1 MALLNFPDNPL
12 DGQLYPNPC
21 PTGSTQYRWDSSVG
35 IWRIVGVAT
44 GVNPGTY
51 GNAVTVGQFGVD
63 VTGTITFANNVPI
76 QLATTTRQGIVQL
89 NDTTDSISVTQ
100 ALTAR
105 AGRALQQQI
114 GNLNNCIVPQHANV
128 VEALNDLQQQA
139 TRLQTDAMIWCG
151 YYNAEEGDIS
161 YVSIIGQRLG
171 YIIGQELPVP
181 GPKNG
186 GDFFIVSKAGN
197 PYIAGDY
204 NAPDA
209 FIEIGDWIL
218 SETARWSEVNAK
230 GGKIMAT
237 DVGYVPSLPLT
248 ATNVQNAIFQIT
260 QLFRT
265 GIGGATISEDK
276 PTNPYPGQLWWDD
289 NEGIF
294 YIFYTDSNSSQ
305 WVELGGGG
313 SQGLS
318 NAGTG
323 TVYEVR
329 TGVGLLGGP
338 ITTEGE
344 IYLQPAFVSPT
355 PELSTIGGVIP
366 RKGFNYSN
374 ASGQLDLK
382 ISGDYTGKDPD
393 TAFSQEGANI
403 LNAKI
408 DAASGG
414 NILAGTYDAKL
425 GVLVYVTPAGLAKGL
440 LPGENLPAPSAALD
454 NYYVIVTIGGDIGPD
469 GPQLAGPGDWYICQ
483 ADQVPAIWFL
493 INFEQ
498 STVQAVNVAVTPIPG
513 IEFAGNVQLA
523 LEAIELQAQD
533 RIEFAESTT
542 DGLQIAVSPPGALAN
557 NGTTLSIGLSY
568 ASTADRG
575 IVQLTNSITGNSETL
590 APTQLAVSQLNSKV
604 QALVGANVLAG
615 TYNSNTGEVS
625 SATPAG
631 LASGL
636 VVGQQAPAAS
646 ALLDNYYLIVTVT
659 GGLGPPGAVIPPA
672 GVHSGDWF
680 VVEKEG
686 GLPSQWVTIDFENI
700 PVTASQVGLTPVP
713 GLSATNVQTGIEQ
726 VQSEIGQA
734 ITNATSSNNGITV
747 TKTPISAGVGFG
759 LGITLN
765 PATATD
771 AGGVFVAPNNGLN
784 LSPSGGLSLAPPT
797 ATSLGG
803 VKAGDNITIATDGTI
818 SSSGGGGGSAQIE
831 IIDSIASQF
840 NGSQTSFNLKVGGL
854 NLPSSTTIARLFI
867 FVGGI
872 EQVPGATNAF
882 TWNAASSTITFTSA
896 PPTGAT
902 FDGRAIIDMS
912 IPPQPNIPVGVDD
925 ISSQFNGSQV
935 TFALKTG
942 GVAVT
947 PSNSFS
953 LLVVLG
959 GVVQTASTAYNVT
972 SSNISFTEPPTAGTV
987 FYGVCYSQG

>member
-21 PTGSTQYRWDSSVG
+21 PTGSTQYRWDTAVG

-76 QLATTTRQGIVQL
+76 QSASTTLPGIVQL
-89 NDTTDSISVTQ
+89 NDTTDSISITQ

-114 GNLNNCIVPQHANV
+114 GNLNNCIVPQRGNV
-128 VEALNDLQQQA
+128 VEALNDLQRQSNQ
-139 TRLQTDAMIWCG
+139 LQTDALIWCG

-181 GPKNG
+181 GVSNG
-186 GDFFIVSKAGN
+186 GDFFIVNKAGN

-218 SETARWSEVNAK
+218 SETVRWSEVNAK
-230 GGKIMAT
+230 GGKIMAN

-248 ATNVQNAIFQIT
+248 ANNVQNAIFQIT

-265 GIGGATISEDK
+265 GIGGATISEEK

-313 SQGLS
+313 SQGLN
-318 NAGTG
+318 NAGSG

-355 PELSTIGGVIP
+355 PELSAIGGVIP
-366 RKGFNYSN
+366 RRGFNYSN
-374 ASGQLDLK
+374 ASGALDLR
-382 ISGDYTGKDPD
+382 ITGDYTGKDPD

-408 DAASGG
+408 DAASGS

-469 GPQLAGPGDWYICQ
+469 GPEVSAAGDWYICQ

-493 INFEQ
+493 IDFEQ
-498 STVQAVNVAVTPIPG
+498 STAQAVNVAVTPIPG
-513 IEFAGNVQLA
+513 IEFAGNAQRA
-523 LEAIELQAQD
+523 LEAIELQVQD
-533 RIEFAESTT
+533 RIEFAEATT

-557 NGTTLSIGLSY
+557 DGTTLSIGLSY
-568 ASTADRG
+568 ASIADRG

-615 TYNSNTGEVS
+615 TYNSNTGKVAS
-625 SATPAG
+625 TTPAG
-631 LASGL
+631 SAAGL
-636 VVGQQAPAAS
+636 IIGQQAPAAS
-646 ALLDNYYLIVTVT
+646 ALPDNYYLIVTVT

-672 GVHSGDWF
+672 GVQSGDWF

-686 GLPSQWVTIDFENI
+686 GLPSQWVTIDFENVT
-700 PVTASQVGLTPVP
+700 VTATQVNLAPVP

-726 VQSEIGQA
+726 IQLEVNEA
-734 ITNATSSNNGITV
+734 ITDATSSNNGITV
-747 TKTPISAGVGFG
+747 AKTPINAGVGFSLG
-759 LGITLN
+759 LTLN

-784 LSPSGGLSLAPPT
+784 LSPSGGLSIAPPT

-818 SSSGGGGGSAQIE
+818 SSSGGGSGSGE
-831 IIDSIASQF
+831 LKIIDNITPQF
-840 NGSQTSFNLKVGGL
+840 NGSQLAFTLKIAGS
-854 NLPSSTTIARLFI
+854 NLPTSTIISSLLINI
-867 FVGGI
+867 GGVN
-872 EQVPGATNAF
+872 QTPTSAF
-882 TWNAASSTITFTSA
+882 TWNGASSTITFTSA

-902 FDGRAIIDMS
+902 FDGRVAVDIGGSVNAGVTS
-912 IPPQPNIPVGVDD
+912 I
-925 ISSQFNGSQV
+925 
-935 TFALKTG
+935 TFTAPLTG
-942 GVAVT
+942 GT
-947 PSNSFS
+947 
-953 LLVVLG
+953 
-959 GVVQTASTAYNVT
+959 
-972 SSNISFTEPPTAGTV
+972 ISDTGTV
-987 FYGVCYSQG
+987 GITDASASQRGTMTAAQFTKLATLGTNGNGTRTVSTSQPTGGSDGDIWYVV